1 MAAYAKE
8 LGLEKEGKV
17 RFVINAPFQTL
28 TEWMARGHIG
38 LHTMWC
44 EHFGISVVE
53 MMAAGLVMIA
63 HDSGGPRMDIV
74 NPALRAGDII
84 PPASSPD
91 AGLQVEDTTAKY
103 RGTDKD
109 KGVVGYVAGTPDEY
123 ATCIQNA
130 LDLIHSSEQGTG
142 RGAPSGDGDGGAYD
156 PSSSSLLALQQRAR
170 RHVGGHFSDGAFTH
184 YMQNLFRSLVR
195 ATQEEDTR
203 SVYARTKAWL
213 LRHIIIDWTEQ
224 QRKKND

>member
-1 MAAYAKE
+1 
-8 LGLEKEGKV
+8 
-17 RFVINAPFQTL
+17 
-28 TEWMARGHIG
+28 MARGHIG

-84 PPASSPD
+84 PPPSPD
-91 AGLQVEDTTAKY
+91 AGLQVEDATKY
-103 RGTDKD
+103 RGTEDE
-109 KGVVGYVAGTPDEY
+109 GVVGYVAGTPDEF

-130 LDLIHSSEQGTG
+130 LDLIKSSEQGTT
-142 RGAPSGDGDGGAYD
+142 ATSDDGETCNF
-156 PSSSSLLALQQRAR
+156 SSLLALQQRAR

-195 ATQEEDTR
+195 ASQEEDTR
-203 SVYARTKAWL
+203 SVYARSKAWL
-213 LRHIIIDWTEQ
+213 LRHVLVWTEQ
-224 QRKKND
+224 QRKKYD